1 MVETSS
7 LITHPVTDDERL
19 VHHKLDLLLRT
30 GCILV
35 ENAADTSRIIRTMKR
50 VAMYLCIPIEN
61 LHIYV
66 NYNMLMVNLS
76 DVEKSYTKFQR
87 VDKHGVNLD
96 AIREIS
102 HLSWDSIRKNLTLE
116 EYERQLTE
124 IHQRK
129 RNYTPL
135 AGSHWRRTGVRR
147 LLHPVRLRLDGILLC
162 LHCSHIG
169 LASAYV
175 PQFQGL
181 QWIFQHRLGS
191 FCIHAIGMALR
202 LDFHPVWHFLLG
214 VLHPMASAF
223 GLRLVHRSRRTA
235 HQFRKRHAFRLYP
248 GGYHPSHQHA
258 AYAFCH
264 GFRHSLCHPVLWH
277 RQLCPRLVH
286 DSPSHL

>member
-96 AIREIS
+96 AIREVS

-124 IHQRK
+124 IQ
-129 RNYTPL
+129 
-135 AGSHWRRTGVRR
+135 
-147 LLHPVRLRLDGILLC
+147 
-162 LHCSHIG
+162 IG
-169 LASAYV
+169 
-175 PQFQGL
+175 
-181 QWIFQHRLGS
+181 R
-191 FCIHAIGMALR
+191 
-202 LDFHPVWHFLLG
+202 
-214 VLHPMASAF
+214 
-223 GLRLVHRSRRTA
+223 A
-235 HQFRKRHAFRLYP
+235 H
-248 GGYHPSHQHA
+248 
-258 AYAFCH
+258 
-264 GFRHSLCHPVLWH
+264 V
-277 RQLCPRLVH
+277 
-286 DSPSHL
+286 